1 MASQREVLL
10 KLQRKAQLMNV
21 NSTDERE
28 SGTTTLMIDGNWRFR
43 GRKWKDFFW
52 ERSRESQE
60 MEPVSKEK

>member
-28 SGTTTLMIDGNWRFR
+28 SGTTTLMIDGDWRFR
-43 GRKWKDFFW
+43 GRKWKDFFLG
-52 ERSRESQE
+52 EKQE
-60 MEPVSKEK
+60 AEPVSKEK

>member
-28 SGTTTLMIDGNWRFR
+28 SGTTTLMNDGEWRFR
-43 GRKWKDFFW
+43 GRKWKDFFC
-52 ERSRESQE
+52 ERMESGA
-60 MEPVSKEK
+60 SI

>member
-28 SGTTTLMIDGNWRFR
+28 SGTTTLMIDGDWRFR
-43 GRKWKDFFW
+43 G
-52 ERSRESQE
+52 
-60 MEPVSKEK
+60 